1 MPGLSPRHRNRVAG
15 LIQTITKP
23 SALYGPCEVNE
34 VSETYV
40 TSSTADCPV
49 VDDRPSEIT
58 VHQVVEGF

>member
-1 MPGLSPRHRNRVAG
+1 MPGLSPRHMNRVAG

-23 SALYGPCEVNE
+23 SALYGPFEVNE

-40 TSSTADCPV
+40 ISSSTDCPV
-49 VDDRPSEIT
+49 VDDRLSEIT